1 VFSNVFSVVLVY
13 RVMLLPIMVRVSNV
27 YIFMLICTGG
37 FGVENLCDVCVCV
50 RARVRIRLCDV
61 CVCVCVCVCVST
73 YIFMLIC
80 TSGFGV
86 ENVCLNPKP

>member
-1 VFSNVFSVVLVY
+1 MASIVSVVPVY

-50 RARVRIRLCDV
+50 RARVRIRV
-61 CVCVCVCVCVST
+61 CVCVCVCVCVYLHT
-73 YIFMLIC
+73 Y
-80 TSGFGV
+80 S
-86 ENVCLNPKP
+86 CLFVPVALVLRMCA

>member
-1 VFSNVFSVVLVY
+1 MASIVSVVPVY

-37 FGVENLCDVCVCV
+37 FGVENLCDVCVCA

-61 CVCVCVCVCVST
+61 CVCVCVCVCI
-73 YIFMLIC
+73 YIHIHAYLYQWLWC
-80 TSGFGV
+80 
-86 ENVCLNPKP
+86 